1 MKLLYRYLLGQF
13 VRNFLT
19 VAIGFVAIYLLIDF
33 FDKIDHFTRVGK
45 SFREALTFFFLNVPF
60 ILDQLG
66 PVLILLAGIITFGIL
81 NHNHELLAL
90 KASGIPLRVI
100 IGPILLA
107 GVCTTGLSLAM
118 AQWILPITIS
128 ASDKIWNE
136 DVQGK
141 VPLGAHR
148 NGRYYYKGA
157 EGFYSFQWQDP
168 GKYIFRNY
176 SYSTWDAEF
185 HMSTM
190 ITCDRAEYS
199 KGTWHLY
206 SGQMQTRKS
215 NGYEIQLFE
224 EQQLNTPESP
234 DVFFIPQYK
243 PEQMSLSELYREMGK
258 TDTETEILKTKAD
271 FFGRISYILLGLP
284 LLLLGLPILV
294 LSYQKWGRDLSIAI
308 PASCGIA
315 FIAWGIWGAL
325 QSLAREAYV
334 YPLFSAT
341 IVHCIF
347 ASVGLFLL
355 YKQDA

>member
-19 VAIGFVAIYLLIDF
+19 VAIGFIAIYLLIDF
-33 FDKIDHFTRVGK
+33 FDKIDHFTRAGK
-45 SFREALTFFFLNVPF
+45 SLREALSFFFLNVPF

-81 NHNHELLAL
+81 NHNHELQAL
-90 KASGIPLRVI
+90 KASGIPLKTI
-100 IGPILLA
+100 IRPILAASICVTALYM
-107 GVCTTGLSLAM
+107 AM

-128 ASDKIWNE
+128 ASEKIWNE

-157 EGFYSFQWQDP
+157 EGFYSFLWQDP

-176 SYSTWDAEF
+176 SYSTWDADF
-185 HMSTM
+185 HMDTM
-190 ITCDRAEYS
+190 ITCDWAEYS
-199 KGTWHLY
+199 NNIWYMHN
-206 SGQMQTRKS
+206 GQVQKRQGNAYDIRVFDT
-215 NGYEIQLFE
+215 IQIS
-224 EQQLNTPESP
+224 TPESP
-234 DVFFIPQYK
+234 DIFFIPQYK
-243 PEQMSLSELYREMGK
+243 PEQMSLSGLYREMGK
-258 TDTETEILKTKAD
+258 VDTETEMAKAKAD

-294 LSYQKWGRDLSIAI
+294 LSYQKWGKDLAIAI
-308 PASCGIA
+308 PASCCIA
-315 FIAWGIWGAL
+315 FVAWGIWGAL
-325 QSLAREAYV
+325 QSLAREDYV
-334 YPLFSAT
+334 YPLFSAVT
-341 IVHCIF
+341 VHCIF

-355 YKQDA
+355 YKQDK